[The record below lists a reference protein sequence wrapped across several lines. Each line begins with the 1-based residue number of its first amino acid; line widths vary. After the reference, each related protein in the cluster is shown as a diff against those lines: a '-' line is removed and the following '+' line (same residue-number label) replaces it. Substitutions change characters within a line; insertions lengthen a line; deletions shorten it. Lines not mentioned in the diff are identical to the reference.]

1 VQEERNDQMMHH
13 LLLIGIG
20 VMIGFFSGLFGV
32 GGSSIAT
39 PLLRLIGISRMVALG
54 SPLPVTLPTAV
65 IGGIIYWRR
74 GMVHTKAVL
83 WTAVGGVP
91 TVAVGAFL
99 TIEVP
104 GRMLMALTGLFVV
117 AVGVRLLFTPADT
130 KTSPPQK
137 RETRGLFIIV
147 GIVTGI
153 LSGLLANGG
162 GFLLL
167 PAYLLL
173 FRFSPQEAAATS
185 LVVVSLLAVPGT
197 LFHYALGHIDFKIA
211 ALMAAGV
218 IPATYVG
225 AHVGL
230 SLSKEKARWFFG
242 LFLLL
247 FGLFFLLRTLYRA
260 EVYGWFS

>member
-1 VQEERNDQMMHH
+1 LNRYKCQPNVFFGYH
-13 LLLIGIG
+13 LFFFLL
-20 VMIGFFSGLFGV
+20 
-32 GGSSIAT
+32 
-39 PLLRLIGISRMVALG
+39 
-54 SPLPVTLPTAV
+54 
-65 IGGIIYWRR
+65 
-74 GMVHTKAVL
+74 
-83 WTAVGGVP
+83 
-91 TVAVGAFL
+91 
-99 TIEVP
+99 
-104 GRMLMALTGLFVV
+104 
-117 AVGVRLLFTPADT
+117 
-130 KTSPPQK
+130 
-137 RETRGLFIIV
+137 
-147 GIVTGI
+147 

-173 FRFSPQEAAATS
+173 FRFSPQEAAAAS

-218 IPATYVG
+218 IPAAYVG